1 LAKREFA
8 KTRRNKSYRS
18 DVKTLRRLASCD
30 MHLTLPG
37 ARQSDLFDE
46 RWFETSS
53 MLATKILAAAGGIL
67 AAAGG
72 RTRKAAANR
81 VAERLAKDIG
91 IRSFDGGQRR
101 NEVHSS
107 ALHQS
112 PRPRIPG
119 TGPGMT
125 NVPCV
130 NYCAQRVA
138 TTKQDTHGSLVS
150 MKRCSRRYA
159 MRAAALNLNK
169 TTE

>member
-1 LAKREFA
+1 
-8 KTRRNKSYRS
+8 
-18 DVKTLRRLASCD
+18 

-53 MLATKILAAAGGIL
+53 MLATKILAAAGG
-67 AAAGG
+67 

-91 IRSFDGGQRR
+91 IRSFDGWSAPER
-101 NEVHSS
+101 S
-107 ALHQS
+107 ALK
-112 PRPRIPG
+112 RIAPIAAAADPG
-119 TGPGMT
+119 NWSG
-125 NVPCV
+125 NE
-130 NYCAQRVA
+130 VA

>member
-1 LAKREFA
+1 
-8 KTRRNKSYRS
+8 
-18 DVKTLRRLASCD
+18 

-53 MLATKILAAAGGIL
+53 MLATKILAAAGG
-67 AAAGG
+67 

-91 IRSFDGGQRR
+91 IRSFDGWSAPER
-101 NEVHSS
+101 S
-107 ALHQS
+107 ALK
-112 PRPRIPG
+112 RIAPIAAAADPG
-119 TGPGMT
+119 NWSGNDKRSM
-125 NVPCV
+125 
-130 NYCAQRVA
+130 RVA